1 MSATNLAQFD
11 FGPIRTTEGG
21 IDPFEICERLERG
34 HIVWFEDAQ
43 FLLAEID
50 RDILM
55 NLPVSCLDRK
65 NLSFSPQSGT
75 VRGIRGRQ
83 HQLAAEEQ
91 MRRYSSKAIEFC
103 SRILEPYRDSWRI
116 DLTSFRPLEERAR
129 VLPQKQRNDLLHI
142 DAYPKRPMHGARI
155 LRFFTN
161 ISPSEDR
168 VWLTGDPFHVLAE
181 QAWFQ
186 DVVRAT
192 ARTSR
197 AWWRCWLQEGLHRVG
212 IPFPNRSTYD
222 RAMLRI
228 HDWMKNDSGFR
239 EKCRAVVRRFPPG
252 SSWAVFTD
260 AVPHAALEGR
270 FALEQ
275 SLAIP
280 LKALLLP
287 EVAPATVMERL
298 VGAAT
303 TE

>member
-116 DLTSFRPLEERAR
+116 DLTSFRPLEEHAR

-161 ISPSEDR
+161 VNPSEDR

-280 LKALLLP
+280 PKALLLP

>member
-161 ISPSEDR
+161 VNPSEDR

-212 IPFPNRSTYD
+212 IPFPNRSIYD

-228 HDWMKNDSGFR
+228 HDSMKNDSGFR

-280 LKALLLP
+280 PKALLLP

>member
-11 FGPIRTTEGG
+11 FGPIRTTEGS

-161 ISPSEDR
+161 VNPAEDR

-192 ARTSR
+192 VRTSR
-197 AWWRCWLQEGLHRVG
+197 AWWRSRLQKQLQRVG

-280 LKALLLP
+280 PKALLLP

>member
-11 FGPIRTTEGG
+11 PIRTTEGG
-21 IDPFEICERLERG
+21 IDPFEVCQRLERG
-34 HIVWFEDAQ
+34 HLVCFEDAQ
-43 FLLAEID
+43 FILAEID

-65 NLSFSPQSGT
+65 NLSFSPHSGT
-75 VRGIRGRQ
+75 VRGIRGRP

-91 MRRYSSKAIEFC
+91 MRRYSSKVIEFC
-103 SRILEPYRDSWRI
+103 GRILEPYHVSWRI

-129 VLPQKQRNDLLHI
+129 LLPHKQRNDLLHI
-142 DAYPKRPMHGARI
+142 DAYPKRPMRGARI

-161 ISPSEDR
+161 VNPSEDR

-186 DVVRAT
+186 EMVRAT
-192 ARTSR
+192 VRTSR
-197 AWWRCWLQEGLHRVG
+197 AWWRRRLQGELHRVG
-212 IPFPNRSTYD
+212 FPFPDRSSYD

-228 HDWMKNDSGFR
+228 HDWMKNDPGFR
-239 EKCRAVVRRFPPG
+239 EKCRAVVRRFAPG

-260 AVPHAALEGR
+260 AVPHAVLEGR

-275 SLAIP
+275 SLVIP
-280 LKALLLP
+280 HKTLLLP

-298 VGAAT
+298 AGAAT